1 MLSHSLSN
9 DPGSLSAKEGN
20 NNNYPLNERIN
31 KQIVLGEEYLHLKR
45 KLIEV
50 QMGEYSVQYLSVFL
64 FLVSSCEQLLQTGV
78 CKTEETNMV
87 ER

>member
-1 MLSHSLSN
+1 MK
-9 DPGSLSAKEGN
+9 DGN
-20 NNNYPLNERIN
+20 NKNYPLNERIN

-45 KLIEV
+45 KLIDEV